1 MITHRFEG
9 ILRYDTQKF
18 CFISLNYV
26 RQSGKHNSHR
36 SPVLYFPSL
45 KPRSGFCNFFVR
57 DKSKLF
63 PFLFCQTVMEK
74 KLPLFSLQGFYS
86 FPSRL
91 PHLID
96 RDQHLRRQ
104 GAGKQLGA
112 PSPQPGRHQA
122 PRRPGLQC
130 LPNTCPRQAGRHKGL
145 TAPLHKQRLCQS

>member
-1 MITHRFEG
+1 MITHIFEG
-9 ILRYDTQKF
+9 ILSYDTQKF

-26 RQSGKHNSHR
+26 RQSGKHNRYR

-45 KPRSGFCNFFVR
+45 KPRSGFCNFFIR
-57 DKSKLF
+57 DKSKFF
-63 PFLFCQTVMEK
+63 PFVLSNGDGK

-96 RDQHLRRQ
+96 RDQHLGRQ

-112 PSPQPGRHQA
+112 PSSHTWQA
-122 PRRPGLQC
+122 PGCTQARTAVFAQHLS
-130 LPNTCPRQAGRHKGL
+130 QAGRHKGL